1 VLPLENPAFSPQCG
15 FVSIDIGNNILFDEQ
30 SAKLGMML
38 EIVAA
43 GAG

>member
-1 VLPLENPAFSPQCG
+1 MRFRIHRYRQQ
-15 FVSIDIGNNILFDEQ
+15 VSIDIGNKIVFDEQ

-43 GAG
+43 GAS